1 MPAHAP
7 LDPAQLLNWPIEALS
22 QRYTVRDIMFYALSL
37 GIGQAPLDPAQL
49 AYVYEEGLA
58 VLPAFATVL
67 ADPGPWLGDPS
78 LGLDWTGMLHGAQ
91 RIELH
96 RPLSTSAHVRSE
108 SRVTAVED
116 LGRERGARVVTRRKL
131 FDADDGAHIATLDMT
146 SILRTHGGFGS
157 APRARESAPHEPLK
171 AARRHA
177 FDYAVPPQT
186 ALLFRLNGDMNGL
199 HADPAIARAA
209 GFAQPI
215 LHGMA
220 SFGIAGYMLLR
231 ALERAP
237 GELREMEARFSAPV
251 FPGDTLRIEASSRTS
266 TEGEQLSFD
275 VFAIERNV
283 KVMTRGAARFGPA

>member
-1 MPAHAP
+1 MHAP

-22 QRYTVRDIMFYALSL
+22 QRYTASDVMFYGLSL

-67 ADPGPWLGDPS
+67 ADPGPWLGDPR
-78 LGLDWTGMLHGAQ
+78 LGLDWPGMLHGAQ

-96 RPLSTSAHVRSE
+96 RPLATRAHVRSE
-108 SRVTAVED
+108 SRVTVVED

-131 FDADDGAHIATLDMT
+131 FDADDGAPIATLDMT
-146 SILRTHGGFGS
+146 SILRTHGGFDS
-157 APRARESAPHEPLK
+157 TPRVRESAQNDERK
-171 AARRHA
+171 AANRHA

-199 HADPAIARAA
+199 HADPSIARAA

-237 GELREMEARFSAPV
+237 GELREMEARFSAAV
-251 FPGDTLRIEASSRTS
+251 FPGDTLRIEASSWTS
-266 TEGEQLSFD
+266 TEGEHLSFS
-275 VFAIERNV
+275 VFALERNV